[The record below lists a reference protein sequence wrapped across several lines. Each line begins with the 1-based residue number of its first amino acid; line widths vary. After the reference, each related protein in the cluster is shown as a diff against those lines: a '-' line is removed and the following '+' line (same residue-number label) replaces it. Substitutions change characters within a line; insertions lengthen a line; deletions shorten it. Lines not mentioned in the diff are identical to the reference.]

1 MNDFDQFATMRNR
14 SSQFLPSHPPRA
26 KGRGGRG
33 PVVFGRACRI
43 TVANLHVKRFVGD
56 ELDRAFSIPPTAGR
70 ALLLGYSVNC

>member
-1 MNDFDQFATMRNR
+1 M
-14 SSQFLPSHPPRA
+14 
-26 KGRGGRG
+26 
-33 PVVFGRACRI
+33 FGRACRI